1 MQTLKHR
8 AEHQQFL
15 LMPFCHLSRRHAG
28 VGGVSK
34 HQEQISVERPAHT
47 LAHILNVTEQVL
59 QVEVDL
65 KGGLDP

>member
-15 LMPFCHLSRRHAG
+15 LMPFCHLGRCHAC
-28 VGGVSK
+28 VGGVGE
-34 HQEQISVERPAHT
+34 HQEQVSVERPTNA

-59 QVEVDL
+59 
-65 KGGLDP
+65 